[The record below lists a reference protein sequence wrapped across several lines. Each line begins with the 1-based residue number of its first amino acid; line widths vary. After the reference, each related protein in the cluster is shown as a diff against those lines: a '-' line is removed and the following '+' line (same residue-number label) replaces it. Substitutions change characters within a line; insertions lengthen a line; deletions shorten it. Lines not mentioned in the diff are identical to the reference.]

1 MIHIHDLIAIFGSTH
16 VADSN
21 IFFSKKLDYIFMFGP
36 LPEKEKRR
44 IGVGKKSITRDLDC
58 IPACSGQN
66 TAAICGNPSSHI
78 FLPKQ
83 KHEATATAKKEKHL

>member
-1 MIHIHDLIAIFGSTH
+1 L
-16 VADSN
+16 
-21 IFFSKKLDYIFMFGP
+21 
-36 LPEKEKRR
+36 
-44 IGVGKKSITRDLDC
+44 KKSITRDLDC

-83 KHEATATAKKEKHL
+83 KHEATAKKRETFVEINL